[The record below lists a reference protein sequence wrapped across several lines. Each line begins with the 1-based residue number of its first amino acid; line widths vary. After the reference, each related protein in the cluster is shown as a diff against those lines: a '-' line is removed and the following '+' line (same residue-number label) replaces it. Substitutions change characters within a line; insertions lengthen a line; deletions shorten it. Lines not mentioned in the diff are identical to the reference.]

1 MITNDISRIFSLS
14 ISDSE
19 RIKIINGQLI
29 EELENSL
36 SVIEVDSLGGEYDSI
51 EITRKDL
58 IAVIKPRVNEIIN
71 SIKDQIVKSGYNHLI
86 ANRVVITGGAA
97 QMEGFIDITSRTLEK
112 KARLGKVNIIKGVPD
127 NMRSSS
133 FSAINSLL
141 NYSMINNND
150 ISSKSIT
157 KKNKPE
163 GFYAY
168 ILKFKSWIMENF

>member
-36 SVIEVDSLGGEYDSI
+36 SVIEVDSLVSEYDSI

-71 SIKDQIVKSGYNHLI
+71 SIKDQIIKSGYNHLI

-97 QMEGFIDITSRTLEK
+97 QMEGIIDITSKILEK

-141 NYSMINNND
+141 SYSMITNND
-150 ISSKSIT
+150 INSKSIT

-168 ILKFKSWIMENF
+168 ILKFKNWIMENF